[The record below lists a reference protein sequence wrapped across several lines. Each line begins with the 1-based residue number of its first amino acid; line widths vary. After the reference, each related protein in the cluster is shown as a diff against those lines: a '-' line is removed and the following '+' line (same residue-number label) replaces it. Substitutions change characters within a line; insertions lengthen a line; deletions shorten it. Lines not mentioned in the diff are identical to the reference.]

1 MDDGA
6 RGDAPGKFIKLRRGI
21 THYRRFGPEEGP
33 LVVCVHGLTTP
44 SFVFEGIAEA
54 YVKND
59 RVVWYMIT
67 MGREYSDRPVGL
79 QNRAFLFTTLKSYW
93 TLWAKTAL
101 LILWIFHGGLDC
113 VSLWR

>member
-1 MDDGA
+1 MIWLLILVAKIAALPFLADYARLKMDDRA

-21 THYRRFGPEEGP
+21 THYRRFGPQEGP

-54 YVKND
+54 YVKNGY
-59 RVVWYMIT
+59 RVLVYDHY
-67 MGREYSDRPVGL
+67 G
-79 QNRAFLFTTLKSYW
+79 
-93 TLWAKTAL
+93 
-101 LILWIFHGGLDC
+101 IFDGGLDC